1 MSANV
6 VKGTAGGAAI
16 GRRAL
21 LAAAVTAAGLG
32 ITDLAVKQAA
42 STAAET
48 KIDIGKMYRI
58 RSALSTPENP
68 FCIDVY
74 NCDFRNG
81 TNIHL
86 YNPSE
91 GGWHNAAQLFHFK
104 KFSDGS
110 YSIGSIANTA
120 ETSFAVNRE
129 YMSLDVAGGTF
140 SSGTNIQLYT
150 YNGTAAQRFFVR
162 DNEDGSVSFISC
174 GNTAFAIDV
183 SGGVSANK
191 ANIQLYARNGTL
203 AQRFFLEEIPDAP
216 ETFEAGT
223 ESTSFSAL
231 LTDID
236 LEDGKPEFICSGG
249 ALETGERTI
258 GRPENGGRYDNSN
271 GQWDRYFTRWFSIPG
286 ESATVTAIYPIVGT
300 YYGEKVGARS
310 TFSSFLR
317 APFGPYKDNMVL
329 LVPEYF
335 SQGDPG
341 AMWIL
346 GCWSVSQT
354 VEFFYS
360 DDPTRK
366 AIDIDLCYWT
376 VDSLSN
382 TEGTNFEFALP
393 AESYGWKGH
402 AYILPDYRDKMGVPT
417 VSRILFGDREA
428 KIDAYTALTCTLT
441 QPEYAWVNRYCGVTF
456 PYAGKTLRLRLGNTK
471 KSVGTATTSVDAFGG
486 CLSSAF
492 YSLWKQEDTPVHFVV
507 YDEYAAAEDPSY
519 SPKEVFQV
527 ALQKGTKI
535 DPACDV
541 VKDATRALLDA
552 YPGSRKGDDYWF
564 ESKDFDSALGT
575 ITVKSDPIFIWARV
589 SCGTVEYY
597 VDGIDDTHIVMTDA
611 NVVAGPYRIPDKA
624 DKAAQVA
631 ACNLNEHFGEDGGSG
646 LLAWFTNP
654 GLTDPARDLK
664 VVVGRT
670 LKLYARN
677 RLTLRCAFT
686 DDSVDTTTL
695 VLRTSPESTAPLA
708 ESWTLPDFGL
718 SDERHTLDGIALPA
732 IGDDGPAHKA
742 IYLGESVT
750 LARPEGRVYARMED
764 GTWAGFRAVA
774 WLASQDSDSQIT
786 KVTPKRDTCVY
797 MRVERADYDGVS
809 STKN

>member
-1 MSANV
+1 MSTNEF
-6 VKGTAGGAAI
+6 KGIARGAAI

-32 ITDLAVKQAA
+32 IADLTVKQAA
-42 STAAET
+42 TTITAT

-74 NCDFRNG
+74 GCDFRNG

-86 YNPSE
+86 YRPGE
-91 GGWHNAAQLFHFK
+91 GGLHNAAQLFHFK

-120 ETSFAVNRE
+120 ETSFTVNRE
-129 YMSLDVAGGTF
+129 YMSLDVTGGTF
-140 SSGTNIQLYT
+140 TSGTNIQLYT
-150 YNGTAAQRFFVR
+150 FNGTAAQRFFIR
-162 DNEDGSVSFISC
+162 ENGDGTVSFISC
-174 GNTAFAIDV
+174 GNNAYAIDV
-183 SGGVSANK
+183 ANGACVDK
-191 ANIQLYARNGTL
+191 ANIQLYASNGTL
-203 AQRFFLEEIPDAP
+203 AQRFFLEEIPGAP

-223 ESTSFSAL
+223 ASTSFSAL
-231 LTDID
+231 HTDID
-236 LEDGKPEFICSGG
+236 LEDGKPEFTCSGG
-249 ALETGERTI
+249 ASETGDRTI
-258 GRPENGGRYDNSN
+258 GRPENGIRYDNSN
-271 GQWDRYFTRWFSIPG
+271 GQWDRYFTRWFTIPN
-286 ESATVTAIYPIVGT
+286 ESAAVTATYPVVGT
-300 YYGEKVGARS
+300 YYGKKVGARS
-310 TFSSFLR
+310 TFSDFLR
-317 APFGPYKDNMVL
+317 APFGQYKDSMLL

-346 GCWSVSQT
+346 GCWSVNQT

-382 TEGTNFEFALP
+382 TEGTHFEFALP
-393 AESYGWKGH
+393 AESHGWKGL
-402 AYILPDYRDKMGVPT
+402 AYVLPDYREKMGVPT
-417 VSRILFGDREA
+417 VNRILFGDQGA
-428 KIDAYTALTCTLT
+428 KIDAYTALTSTLT
-441 QPEYAWVNRYCGVTF
+441 QPEYAWVNKYCGVTF
-456 PYAGKTLRLRLGNTK
+456 PYSGKTLRIRLGNTK
-471 KSVGTATTSVDAFGG
+471 HVVDTASTNVDAFGG

-492 YSLWKQEDTPVHFVV
+492 YSLWKQEETPVHFVV
-507 YDEYAAAEDPSY
+507 YDEHAAAEDPAY
-519 SPKEVFQV
+519 SPREVFQA

-535 DPACDV
+535 DPSCDIV
-541 VKDATRALLDA
+541 RDATRALLDA
-552 YPGSRKGDDYWF
+552 YPSARKGDDYWF
-564 ESKDFDSALGT
+564 ESKDFDTALGT
-575 ITVKSDPIFIWARV
+575 MTVKSDPIFIWARV
-589 SCGTVEYY
+589 SCGTVEFYA
-597 VDGIDDTHIVMTDA
+597 DGIDEKNLVMTEA
-611 NVVAGPYRIPDKA
+611 NVAAGPYAIPEQA
-624 DKAAQVA
+624 AKAAQKA
-631 ACNLNEHFGEDGGSG
+631 ACNLNERFDEDGGSG
-646 LLAWFTNP
+646 LTAWFTDAE
-654 GLTDPARDLK
+654 LTNPARDLK
-664 VVVGRT
+664 VVAGRT

-677 RLTLRCAFT
+677 RLTFRCAFT
-686 DDSVDTTTL
+686 DDSVDTTEL

-718 SDERHTLDGIALPA
+718 SDERHALDGIGLPA

-742 IYLGESVT
+742 LYLGESVT
-750 LARPEGRVYARMED
+750 LARPMGRVYARMED

-774 WLASQDSDSQIT
+774 WLASQDFDSQIT
-786 KVTPKRDTCVY
+786 KVTPTRDTCVY